1 MIRRPPRSTRT
12 DTLFPYTTLF
22 RSQPA
27 PPGLSRRPLN
37 RLDSSPENEVR
48 AGSRRLEDL
57 TDGSKAVPLV
67 EALRPGAPVAPQGR
81 GALPPRRQA
90 AGDLGDAEVE
100 PPAADT
106 AALKRRQTGRGPARE
121 TVSPSPSLQVGAAD
135 INKTQ

>member
-1 MIRRPPRSTRT
+1 MC
-12 DTLFPYTTLF
+12 DFLFF
-22 RSQPA
+22 A
-27 PPGLSRRPLN
+27 SRRRHTRCVLGTGVQTCALPIC
-37 RLDSSPENEVR
+37 
-48 AGSRRLEDL
+48 SRRLEDL

-100 PPAADT
+100 HPAADT
-106 AALKRRQTGRGPARE
+106 AALQRRQTGRGPARE